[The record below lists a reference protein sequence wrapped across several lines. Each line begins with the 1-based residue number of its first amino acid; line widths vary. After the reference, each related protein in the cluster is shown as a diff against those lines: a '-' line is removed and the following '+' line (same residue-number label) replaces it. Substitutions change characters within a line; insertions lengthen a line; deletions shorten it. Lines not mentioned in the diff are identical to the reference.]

1 MVNSDN
7 KLESVDNYRSLKYTK
22 MKLKIMVTFNT
33 TKCATIKLFKHRLQI
48 NVIPGQAQRSYPS
61 SQQYMNSFYHPM

>member
-7 KLESVDNYRSLKYTK
+7 KLESDDNYKSVKYTK

-33 TKCATIKLFKHRLQI
+33 TKCATMKLFKHRLQI
-48 NVIPGQAQRSYPS
+48 NVIPGQAQR
-61 SQQYMNSFYHPM
+61 